1 VGTTAAARQPGLRG
15 CPRPLS
21 EEYDTALLD
30 LDGVVYMAGEPVAE
44 APRHLADAVA
54 AGTTAAFVTNN
65 ASRPPGRV
73 AERLRRMGVDCA
85 DEDVVT
91 SAQAA
96 ARLVAA
102 RVPAGARVL
111 VVGGDGLLA
120 ALEEHG
126 LVGVDRLE
134 DDPAAV
140 VQGFGPEVGW
150 RLLAEASAAVHAG
163 LPWIASNPDL
173 TVPTP
178 RGPAPG
184 NGALVQVVA
193 LATGKRPEVAGKPQS
208 PLFEETMLRVGG
220 RRPLVVGDRLDTDI
234 EGAVRFGADSLL
246 VMTGVTDVVTLA
258 AAAPPRRPTYLAPD
272 LAGLLA
278 PHPQPEKAP
287 EKAGEEW
294 RCGGWTARAVADDS
308 GSRSGSWPEL
318 HGAGAPAD
326 ALRALVSLC
335 WAHADG
341 AGSTGA
347 AESAERGD
355 GPWPDDL
362 VDTAWRAA
370 STPDQP
376 LPWVR

>member
-1 VGTTAAARQPGLRG
+1 VGTTATVPPAGLRA
-15 CPRPLS
+15 CTRRPS
-21 EEYDTALLD
+21 EAYDTAMFD
-30 LDGVVYMAGEPVAE
+30 LDGVVYIAGEAITG
-44 APRHLADAVA
+44 APGHIADAVA
-54 AGTTAAFVTNN
+54 AGMTAAFVTNN
-65 ASRPPGRV
+65 ASRPPDRV

-85 DEDVVT
+85 ADDVVT

-96 ARLVAA
+96 ARLVAR

-111 VVGGDGLLA
+111 VVGGDGLQA

-126 LVGVDRLE
+126 LVGVHRLD

-193 LATGKRPEVAGKPQS
+193 LATGKSPEVAGKPET

-220 RRPLVVGDRLDTDI
+220 TRPLVVGDRLDTDI
-234 EGAVRFGADSLL
+234 EGAARFGADSLL

-258 AAAPPRRPTYLAPD
+258 SAPAHQRPTYLAAD
-272 LAGLLA
+272 LGGLND
-278 PHPQPEKAP
+278 PHPQPER
-287 EKAGEEW
+287 AGEEW
-294 RCGGWTARAVADDS
+294 RCGGWVARPVADDS
-308 GSRSGSWPEL
+308 DARSGTRPEL
-318 HGAGAPAD
+318 GGDGSPVD

-335 WAHADG
+335 WAHADDEG
-341 AGSTGA
+341 GSA
-347 AESAERGD
+347 D
-355 GPWPDDL
+355 GTDSGKDPWPDGV

-370 STPDQP
+370 STADQP

>member
-1 VGTTAAARQPGLRG
+1 
-15 CPRPLS
+15 
-21 EEYDTALLD
+21 
-30 LDGVVYMAGEPVAE
+30 
-44 APRHLADAVA
+44 
-54 AGTTAAFVTNN
+54 
-65 ASRPPGRV
+65 
-73 AERLRRMGVDCA
+73 
-85 DEDVVT
+85 
-91 SAQAA
+91 
-96 ARLVAA
+96 
-102 RVPAGARVL
+102 
-111 VVGGDGLLA
+111 
-120 ALEEHG
+120 
-126 LVGVDRLE
+126 
-134 DDPAAV
+134 
-140 VQGFGPEVGW
+140 VGW

-193 LATGKRPEVAGKPQS
+193 LATGQRPEVAGKPQP

-220 RRPLVVGDRLDTDI
+220 NRPLVVGDRLDTDI

-258 AAAPPRRPTYLAPD
+258 SAPPHRRPTYLAAD
-272 LAGLLA
+272 LGGLHA
-278 PHPQPEKAP
+278 PHPQP

-294 RCGGWTARAVADDS
+294 RCGGWTARPAAGDS
-308 GSRSGSWPEL
+308 RPRSGSPPEL
-318 HGAGAPAD
+318 RGAGSPAD

-335 WAHADG
+335 WAHADSADS
-341 AGSTGA
+341 AGSA
-347 AESAERGD
+347 DSAD
-355 GPWPDDL
+355 GGGRAWPDDL